1 MGGRDAAKS
10 MSGQAAFNRAE
21 ASARESEVKTLAS
34 ADAAANERLA
44 SAPPAT
50 GTTMAAPKRI
60 AGRLFVDRDGV
71 WTDLAYKAGSPD
83 VTVAPFSPAYF
94 ALVRALPELA
104 PWLSAGDRV
113 VVAGSRIAIRIDSTG
128 LTEWRGD
135 RLATTVQYFRQ

>member
-1 MGGRDAAKS
+1 

-44 SAPPAT
+44 SAPPAA

-71 WTDLAYKAGSPD
+71 WTDLAYIAGSPD

-94 ALVRALPELA
+94 ALVRALPEL
-104 PWLSAGDRV
+104 PLVSAATGR
-113 VVAGSRIAIRIDSTG
+113 RRRRMAIRVDSTG
-128 LTEWRGD
+128 LTDWQGD

>member
-1 MGGRDAAKS
+1 MDRS
-10 MSGQAAFNRAE
+10 
-21 ASARESEVKTLAS
+21 LAS
-34 ADAAANERLA
+34 ADAAADERLA
-44 SAPPAT
+44 RAPSV
-50 GTTMAAPKRI
+50 GTTTAAPKRI

-83 VTVAPFSPAYF
+83 ITVAPFSPAYF